1 MLESRN
7 PRESGK
13 SIFEGKKLSGEDSGN
28 KVTQHMA
35 NERTYLAWVRTGI
48 SIIALGFVVSKFGI
62 IIRDLVPNSP
72 QTSSHLS
79 TIVGVFLVV
88 AGGFMQLL
96 ALRSF
101 VRNRKS
107 IEKGDF
113 SAPRWLEISA
123 GAVTFAVA
131 IVLVAYL
138 LISV

>member
-1 MLESRN
+1 M
-7 PRESGK
+7 
-13 SIFEGKKLSGEDSGN
+13 SGEDSGSR
-28 KVTQHMA
+28 VTQHMA

-62 IIRDLVPNSP
+62 IIRELVPNSP

-79 TIVGVFLVV
+79 TIVGVLLVV

-101 VRNRKS
+101 VRNRRS

-131 IVLVAYL
+131 IILVVYL